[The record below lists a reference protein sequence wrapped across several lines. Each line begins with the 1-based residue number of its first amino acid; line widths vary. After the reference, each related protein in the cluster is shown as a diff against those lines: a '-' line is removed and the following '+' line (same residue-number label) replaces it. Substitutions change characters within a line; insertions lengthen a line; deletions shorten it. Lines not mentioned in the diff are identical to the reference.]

1 MNADVAKVYGFSE
14 KQYRPN
20 LLLILK
26 KLFISWIF
34 RDMGNSLNAMVFVA
48 LLRNIFCTEV
58 VQQKNLQS
66 NWGLANDFWIYPQK
80 IFEERFFIAGSLES
94 AYSLN

>member
-1 MNADVAKVYGFSE
+1 MNADVAKVYGFRE

-26 KLFISWIF
+26 KLLISWNF

-48 LLRNIFCTEV
+48 LFFE
-58 VQQKNLQS
+58 QK
-66 NWGLANDFWIYPQK
+66 
-80 IFEERFFIAGSLES
+80 
-94 AYSLN
+94 

>member
-26 KLFISWIF
+26 KLLIYWIF
-34 RDMGNSLNAMVFVA
+34 HDMGNNLNAMVFVA
-48 LLRNIFCTEV
+48 SFRDIKEFT
-58 VQQKNLQS
+58 
-66 NWGLANDFWIYPQK
+66 I
-80 IFEERFFIAGSLES
+80 
-94 AYSLN
+94 